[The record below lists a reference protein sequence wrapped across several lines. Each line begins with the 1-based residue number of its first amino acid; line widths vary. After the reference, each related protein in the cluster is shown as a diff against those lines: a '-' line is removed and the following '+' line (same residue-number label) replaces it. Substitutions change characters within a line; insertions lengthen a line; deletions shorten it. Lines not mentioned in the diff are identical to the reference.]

1 MDKFSDYI
9 NEVAGRAKMGGR
21 AKSGGRI
28 TGKSRSPRPPAI
40 KMLTIGDLVKIL
52 KIQKNWDKY
61 QESIISF
68 FEKGDWSKGDYVS
81 YDVLELMHDSD
92 DYQDEYEYEYKK
104 SVHATIDKRLRGALK
119 KLDKEFIV
127 SKGACYKEIKSAL
140 QPDGNIFDDIVYA
153 ILDSK
158 KNAGVKVEYPELK
171 HYRDVEIWM
180 EDYNFTYTMSNKC
193 SKDDLCLLMTEGIE
207 SISISKE
214 DASEYISVG
223 GRTSTW
229 TSIYK
234 VDIVTYSTN
243 KVISFEV
250 SKTDTRGL

>member
-1 MDKFSDYI
+1 
-9 NEVAGRAKMGGR
+9 MG
-21 AKSGGRI
+21 K
-28 TGKSRSPRPPAI
+28 TKTRSHRPPAI
-40 KMLTIGDLVKIL
+40 KMRTIGDLVKFL

-61 QESIISF
+61 QEDIISF
-68 FEKGDWSKGDYVS
+68 FENGAWSKGDYVS
-81 YDVLELMHDSD
+81 YNILELMHDSD

-104 SVHATIDKRLRGALK
+104 SVHTTIDKRLRGVLK
-119 KLDKEFIV
+119 KLDKEYIV
-127 SKGACYKEIKSAL
+127 SNGACYKEIKSAL

-158 KNAGVKVEYPELK
+158 KNAGVKVEYPKLK
-171 HYRDVEIWM
+171 YYRDVERWLN
-180 EDYNFTYTMSNKC
+180 DYDFTYTMSNKC

-214 DASEYISVG
+214 DSNEYISVG
-223 GRTSTW
+223 GRTSSW
-229 TSIYK
+229 TSVYK

-250 SKTDTRGL
+250 SKTDTRAL